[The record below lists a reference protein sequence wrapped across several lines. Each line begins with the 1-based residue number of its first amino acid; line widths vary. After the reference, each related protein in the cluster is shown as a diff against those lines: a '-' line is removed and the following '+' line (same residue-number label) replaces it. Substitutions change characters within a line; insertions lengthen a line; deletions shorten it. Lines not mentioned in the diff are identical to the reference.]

1 VPDAGRG
8 AQLYA
13 QRCAS
18 CHGQDGAGLK
28 AANGSYVMPPL
39 WGPQSFND
47 GAGMARASVA
57 AAFVRTKMPLGRG
70 GSLDEQDAWDLAAF
84 MTGAPRPAF
93 AGGAKD
99 YPKGGRP
106 AR

>member
-1 VPDAGRG
+1 M
-8 AQLYA
+8 
-13 QRCAS
+13 
-18 CHGQDGAGLK
+18 
-28 AANGSYVMPPL
+28 AAIILGVVVLL
-39 WGPQSFND
+39 WALVAYQAVE

-99 YPKGGRP
+99 YPKGGVVSVKLCK
-106 AR
+106 